1 MILTICLLVFLS
13 GNQSNR
19 SVFGERVSS
28 SPTQSPSIN
37 SSSPLPSATLDRER
51 HDAPSGWAKFE
62 LAPVLL
68 NFLLLVV
75 IAIQAVIYGK
85 QLRVMR
91 EQEGV
96 LEKQS
101 ETLEKQVQA
110 MEAQLMAIRE
120 QALIMADSLE
130 ETRNIVGHNER
141 SVRAA
146 EQAVEVAQQNMIYAQ
161 RAYVSITSGDVNWA
175 RFLLR
180 IENSGNTPANN
191 VEILAL
197 ADVRP
202 APLPTPGFQEP
213 SSDRFIY
220 LGLIAPSSYFEREVR
235 LTTEISDEERPLIGR
250 GDLKLWCSG
259 LIRYLDV
266 FGQTRHTKFCFYQRY
281 GNTNLQPWVE
291 GNEGD

>member
-1 MILTICLLVFLS
+1 MPVDP
-13 GNQSNR
+13 
-19 SVFGERVSS
+19 VSP
-28 SPTQSPSIN
+28 SPVQSPSTKP
-37 SSSPLPSATLDRER
+37 SSPQPTATATQER
-51 HDAPSGWAKFE
+51 AHTLSAKFTSE
-62 LAPVLL
+62 WVLVLL

-75 IAIQAVIYGK
+75 IATQAAIYGK

-91 EQEGV
+91 KQEGV

-101 ETLEKQVQA
+101 DTLEKQVQA
-110 MEAQLMAIRE
+110 MEAQLAAIKA
-120 QALIMADSLE
+120 QAIIMADSLE
-130 ETRNIVGHNER
+130 ETRNIVRHNER

-161 RAYVSITSGDVNWA
+161 RAYVSVTNGEVNWA

-197 ADVRP
+197 AEIRP
-202 APLPTPGFQEP
+202 SPLQTPDSQEP
-213 SSDRFIY
+213 SSDRFTYI
-220 LGLIAPSSYFEREVR
+220 GLISPGGHFEKEVR
-235 LTTEISDEERPLIGR
+235 LTSEVNDQQRPLIGR

-281 GNTNLQPWVE
+281 GKTDLQPWVE